1 MISQADVIAY
11 VLADLVLILVAA
23 RMLGRA
29 ASALRQPRVAG
40 EIAAGILIG
49 PTLLGGHVGTGSTEG
64 AGLVDRLYPAE
75 AFAFLSLIGQIGL
88 VLYMFLVGIAL
99 DRRALRRRKRQIGVV
114 ATATGVAPIALG
126 FAAAPLFDSSAWR
139 PLGVGDLTFSLFLA
153 AGLAA
158 TALPVLARLLQEKGL
173 VATPVGV
180 ITVGVAGLVTVIAF
194 LLVAAGSASATGGG
208 VVVDVVLRLGL
219 AVSFTLLLLLIVR
232 PVLGWVLGSIDAE
245 RNIGSILSLLVILA
259 LASGLVAD
267 RIGVTALIGG
277 LFLGLVVPL
286 TPGLVERVEAR
297 LHDVVV
303 LVFLPVFF
311 AVSGLVTDLRVLDFG
326 MAPGL
331 LLFFVLLV
339 AAKWLPA
346 YLAGRATGLA
356 GAEAHAV
363 GVLVTCGGVLA
374 LVVGLTGLELG
385 VLTSE
390 LQVTFVLGALVTLVL
405 AGPLVDRLL
414 AAPAVPAEAMREPG
428 SVAPQD

>member
-49 PTLLGGHVGTGSTEG
+49 PTLLGGHVGTDSTEG

-158 TALPVLARLLQEKGL
+158 TALPILARLLQEKGL

-232 PVLGWVLGSIDAE
+232 PVLGFADKMNSMPKHVASTTLNARVEQLEVDRGRCRRWSRSAQARGRRRSPRRRQPDA
-245 RNIGSILSLLVILA
+245 GA
-259 LASGLVAD
+259 HAD
-267 RIGVTALIGG
+267 RLQPRRR
-277 LFLGLVVPL
+277 VP
-286 TPGLVERVEAR
+286 PN
-297 LHDVVV
+297 D
-303 LVFLPVFF
+303 LP
-311 AVSGLVTDLRVLDFG
+311 
-326 MAPGL
+326 
-331 LLFFVLLV
+331 
-339 AAKWLPA
+339 
-346 YLAGRATGLA
+346 GRA
-356 GAEAHAV
+356 GAADV
-363 GVLVTCGGVLA
+363 C
-374 LVVGLTGLELG
+374 
-385 VLTSE
+385 S
-390 LQVTFVLGALVTLVL
+390 
-405 AGPLVDRLL
+405 PRDR
-414 AAPAVPAEAMREPG
+414 RR
-428 SVAPQD
+428 SC